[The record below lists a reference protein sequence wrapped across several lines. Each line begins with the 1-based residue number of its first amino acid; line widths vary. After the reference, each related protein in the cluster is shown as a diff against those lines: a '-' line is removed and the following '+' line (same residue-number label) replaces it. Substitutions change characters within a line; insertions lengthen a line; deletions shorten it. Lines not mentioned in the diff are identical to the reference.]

1 MLSTTFF
8 KLLIIFCDY
17 TSGYKS
23 KKEPYYD
30 LSDHTIV
37 TSSNVF
43 PYVAAILE
51 KSTYLCA
58 GALIAESWVLTSA
71 DSLFLLRDS
80 MRFLHVRLG
89 SINNKRGGTIL
100 PIKFF
105 EIHPFFDDTK
115 PEYDIALVQLPQK
128 VRLTPSLNPIRL
140 QKTMHQLI
148 TTHFIVTAWPSPELD
163 SEESQRLNSM
173 ESIKRRRMLS
183 VSHLHPM
190 DPANCSEQLEDVVGT
205 NVNLMCLEQAVGS
218 DPCARDAG
226 APVVL
231 NGILWGIISSWKP
244 GDCDL
249 EAGPSFVNLV
259 SSPNISTW
267 IHATV
272 HGKSWNKHRSWL
284 EMLDYDDDYPEE

>member
-128 VRLTPSLNPIRL
+128 
-140 QKTMHQLI
+140 
-148 TTHFIVTAWPSPELD
+148 
-163 SEESQRLNSM
+163 
-173 ESIKRRRMLS
+173 RRRMLS

-218 DPCARDAG
+218 DPCAVR
-226 APVVL
+226 
-231 NGILWGIISSWKP
+231 
-244 GDCDL
+244 DCDL